1 MGYLSNCAAQ
11 QDDNQPTLY
20 TLKNLATRNL
30 CCSITFSSNF
40 AMATGYAEG
49 REKGEGRAKR
59 QRKDKNN
66 NSSIIIT
73 LRHCWKH
80 WQDGGST
87 NCIWNAKRKNN
98 KNTLAAKLSVS
109 APTQSPLHTHP
120 PPVHPLAIVLPLSL
134 GCSTVPCLRLL
145 FFAFGSFRKIKY
157 NYLMSTNLASGGAYF
172 KSSTHYKQRKWSK
185 RRRRKWSRRNAGGA
199 WGGTFDSICHAMT
212 RTCHR

>member
-1 MGYLSNCAAQ
+1 
-11 QDDNQPTLY
+11 
-20 TLKNLATRNL
+20 
-30 CCSITFSSNF
+30 
-40 AMATGYAEG
+40 MATGYAEK
-49 REKGEGRAKR
+49 REGAAKR

-109 APTQSPLHTHP
+109 APTQSPLPLHTHFP
-120 PPVHPLAIVLPLSL
+120 SYCPFPLDAQLFHVSGFP
-134 GCSTVPCLRLL
+134 

-172 KSSTHYKQRKWSK
+172 KSSTHYRQRKWSQ
-185 RRRRKWSRRNAGGA
+185 RRRRKRSRRRHI
-199 WGGTFDSICHAMT
+199 W
-212 RTCHR
+212 